1 MMQGGVEIMKKVTSE
16 NVLPL
21 IYGLSILYLFITFF
35 IVSSFL
41 LQESSRLFFIL
52 KTKKISRRREH
63 LGEMI
68 IWRIVQNI

>member
-16 NVLPL
+16 NLLPL

-41 LQESSRLFFIL
+41 LQESSRLFFISR
-52 KTKKISRRREH
+52 KK
-63 LGEMI
+63 
-68 IWRIVQNI
+68 NKKK